1 MNVIHVFIL
10 ALQQICKNNYYF
22 RKLFSLN
29 LYKMFLILKIRLL
42 IINLPLKVY
51 QKTYY

>member
-1 MNVIHVFIL
+1 MNVIHVLIL

-42 IINLPLKVY
+42 INLLFKVY
-51 QKTYY
+51 QKTYN